1 MSDINARC
9 SSNIDI
15 RTQDLHFSFS
25 FVTALN
31 GFRATRVEQDA
42 GFIEY
47 IICLGHRN
55 PWQDIGPILQSKA
68 DVASYCLELAKK
80 LGMRYTAPP
89 LPVNLSMADQ
99 SNLQIVKADKPVD
112 AFHESSVPASPTQS
126 SNTPSSPD
134 VRALSALFK
143 KSA

>member
-1 MSDINARC
+1 MQRR
-9 SSNIDI
+9 SSKIDC
-15 RTQDLHFSFS
+15 RTQRSHFLLLPY
-25 FVTALN
+25 TALN
-31 GFRATRVEQDA
+31 GFRATRVEQDS

-55 PWQDIGPILQSKA
+55 SWQDIGPILQSKA

-99 SNLQIVKADKPVD
+99 SNLQIVKADTPVD
-112 AFHESSVPASPTQS
+112 AFHESSGPASPTPS
-126 SNTPSSPD
+126 TSTNTPSSPD
-134 VRALSALFK
+134 VRSLSALFK
-143 KSA
+143 KTG